1 MRCGNSANRVHVVQE
16 SERLVKITEICLGNF
31 RKLEY
36 QLVLQ
41 K

>member
-1 MRCGNSANRVHVVQE
+1 MNSANRVHLVQG
-16 SERLVKITEICLGNF
+16 SERLVKITEIFLENF